1 MKEIGIDKAFE
12 MRDAIIKKAKAT
24 LESNGQDTTS
34 SLVNA
39 ASVGIYEV
47 LLSYL
52 TQEQM
57 DRIVEIHK
65 LEL

>member
-1 MKEIGIDKAFE
+1 MIEIGIDKAFE